1 MVMAV
6 VGGVLVPAT
15 AVDREVRISWGDDWG
30 ASDREDCPEGA
41 NCRNLSYEL
50 TGFGAG
56 PYQLEC
62 WSESGGRSWSGAW
75 SGQPETGCYAWD
87 GATVWVVI
95 DGVKSNTLT
104 WPESQNQRAR
114 RSTLSASDDYSCGI
128 RADGSVTCWGADL
141 FIRQLTDTPGGDGPS
156 GEFSSVSAGTDHWC
170 GVRAN
175 GSVTCWG
182 FNMWGQTDAPDGK
195 FLSVSAGYTH
205 SCGIRDD
212 GSVTCWGFNMW
223 GQTDAPGGKFLSMSA
238 GYYHSCGI
246 RADGPVACW
255 GGNNLGQ
262 TDAPGGTF
270 LSVSALLYHSCG
282 VRDDGS
288 VTCWGR
294 NNWGETSAPDGEFL
308 SVSAGYYHS
317 CGVRADGSV
326 TCWGGNNLGQTDA
339 PGGKFLSV
347 SAGRYHSCGVR
358 DDGSVTC
365 WGHNDD
371 GQAEAPGGKFAL
383 PVAGEQGPDREEPVG
398 VPGPPSGVS
407 VEVGTVGAKKS
418 VAVSWKPPGS
428 DGGSAV
434 TGYVVEYSRPG
445 KTFKRSKAASVR
457 SDSVG
462 ARSGATYTVT
472 VAAKNKNGVG
482 KSVVKTVTVP
492 GKGSGSLPGAPSGAT
507 VEVKTV
513 GGKKSVVVS
522 WKPPGSDGGS
532 AVTGYV
538 VEYSRPGKTFK
549 RSKGPSVQSDSLTA
563 RSGTTYTV
571 SVAARNKNG
580 VGKSVVKTVT
590 VPKRTGSGKVTTPGP
605 PRNVSV
611 RVGESK
617 GKNSVLI
624 SWDPPENDGGSPV
637 AGYSVKYS
645 RPGKTFTRK
654 LSSSTHSDSVS
665 AKSGV
670 EYTVTVWAKNRKGS
684 GESVERTV
692 DVRWSCPSGTKFD
705 IDDGLFTDPIFA
717 TLSFRA
723 GGELVRV
730 GDEGGR
736 LDNEGNLSQ
745 EGCSWVFY
753 GAGVIHSGFVGGNA
767 VVKGKGT
774 QVRDSARVL
783 GNAVVSGGAR
793 IVGTAVIKGNV
804 RIDGPVTID
813 SGEWNGWKEFV
824 RPLKETHDKLFDEL
838 YKRLRNC
845 VNTRAESDDKVA
857 GYVRDIIN
865 LNGSSMVDEEG
876 PTEGN
881 RNVSVHV
888 LLSCDIL
895 RAQFGGILKAIV
907 AGWDSLIEVLT
918 IGKLYTAGK
927 TLLGLKSAIEDFTD
941 SIDEDGSR
949 EEMLE
954 GMRDVYKNLYDNV
967 CRNESDCRSALRR
980 LRAAEDWG

>member
-15 AVDREVRISWGDDWG
+15 AVDREVRISWGDDWS

-95 DGVKSNTLT
+95 DGVKSNTIT
-104 WPESQNQRAR
+104 WLGPERAWG
-114 RSTLSASDDYSCGI
+114 STV
-128 RADGSVTCWGADL
+128 SV
-141 FIRQLTDTPGGDGPS
+141 
-156 GEFSSVSAGTDHWC
+156 GT
-170 GVRAN
+170 
-175 GSVTCWG
+175 S
-182 FNMWGQTDAPDGK
+182 
-195 FLSVSAGYTH
+195 
-205 SCGIRDD
+205 
-212 GSVTCWGFNMW
+212 
-223 GQTDAPGGKFLSMSA
+223 
-238 GYYHSCGI
+238 
-246 RADGPVACW
+246 
-255 GGNNLGQ
+255 
-262 TDAPGGTF
+262 
-270 LSVSALLYHSCG
+270 HSCG
-282 VRDDGS
+282 VRPDGS
-288 VTCWGR
+288 IVCWGFSGHGR
-294 NNWGETSAPDGEFL
+294 TDAPQGDFV
-308 SVSAGYYHS
+308 SVSARGSHS

-326 TCWGGNNLGQTDA
+326 VCWGYDQAGETDA
-339 PGGKFLSV
+339 PQGDFVSV
-347 SAGRYHSCGVR
+347 SAGGGHSCAVRGDGSVVCWGFNGNGETDAPQGDFVSVSAGGSHSCGLR
-358 DDGSVTC
+358 ADGSVVC
-365 WGHNDD
+365 WGADAD
-371 GQAEAPGGKFAL
+371 GRTGAPGGRFVSVSAGAYAHSCGLRADGSVVCWGFNGNGETDAPQGEFVSVSAGYAHSCAVRRDGSVSCWGRNFAGAADAPEGEFVSVSVGYERSCALRRDGSVACWGKDKGSSGKFAL
-383 PVAGEQGPDREEPVG
+383 PVAGRPDPIGGEEPVN

-407 VEVGTVGAKKS
+407 VEVGTIGAKKS
-418 VAVSWKPPGS
+418 VVVSWKPPGS

-457 SDSVG
+457 SDSVS
-462 ARSGATYTVT
+462 ARSGAAYTVT

-590 VPKRTGSGKVTTPGP
+590 VPKGTGSGKVTTPGP

-617 GKNSVLI
+617 GKNSVLV

-717 TLSFRA
+717 TRSFRA

-865 LNGSSMVDEEG
+865 LNGSSRVDEEG

-881 RNVSVHV
+881 RNVAVHV

-907 AGWDSLIEVLT
+907 PGWDSLIEVLT